1 MARNLYLLSLTI
13 TLAVV
18 ALNGKKSLASF
29 VRLKTTRYADQFTD
43 MDYGSAPASQ
53 DSMYEN
59 ENQYDVGNLYDSD
72 SDYDDRSGDRNEYIQ
87 KVRLGQKLNVT
98 CEKNQ
103 WIGQSVS
110 EERNNS
116 FERLVNFLKPDWI
129 LKGWEPV

>member
-18 ALNGKKSLASF
+18 ALNGKKSLARF

-98 CEKNQ
+98 CEKKQ

-129 LKGWEPV
+129 LKRWEPV